1 MPNPDTPEQ
10 TGSPSQENDPCLR
23 EANEQLTLTALQA
36 WKTSDELVHKLR
48 TMASQVLLAEQRER
62 KRLSVDLHD
71 FLSQLLVL
79 GRLKIGEGGS
89 HVRGADPFLVNMMGD
104 LDCIFAKALDYTRT
118 LIAELSPPVLYELG
132 LLSALKWLGEEMATR
147 GLAVKVDVAQQQLL
161 LPEDQAVLVYQS
173 VRELLL
179 NVRKHAQTDHALV
192 SVSLEDP
199 CQLRLVVLDE
209 GLGFDSTS
217 PVSPQ
222 GRHFGLFS
230 VRERMEAMGGSLTID
245 SVPGRGTTI
254 SLRLPIESIV
264 ESIDE
269 SEQTGTPATGDTPG
283 ILPADGTSGTR
294 RVLLV
299 DDHAMVRQGLRG
311 ILEKY
316 GDVVVV
322 GEAGNG
328 IDALSL
334 TAELMP
340 DAIFMDVNMP
350 QMDGIEATK
359 RIKRA
364 WPETIIIALS
374 VNTSSQIIDAM
385 KAAGASAFVS
395 KESAGEDLY
404 DAMLAAYRCRG

>member
-1 MPNPDTPEQ
+1 MLHPDTPEQ
-10 TGSPSQENDPCLR
+10 TGSPSQENDPRLR

-36 WKTSDELVHKLR
+36 RETSEELVHKQAQLR

-71 FLSQLLVL
+71 FLGQLLVL
-79 GRLKIGEGGS
+79 GRLKIGEAGS
-89 HVRGADPFLVNMMGD
+89 HVGGADPFLVNMIGD
-104 LDCIFAKALDYTRT
+104 LDRIFAKALDYTRT

-147 GLAVKVDVAQQQLL
+147 GLAVKVDVSQQQIL
-161 LPEDQAVLVYQS
+161 LPEDQAMLLYQS

-179 NVRKHAQTDHALV
+179 NVRRHAQTNHALV
-192 SVSLEDP
+192 SVSVEDR
-199 CQLRLVVLDE
+199 CQLRLVVQDE

-230 VRERMEAMGGSLTID
+230 IRERMEAMGGSLTID

-254 SLRLPIESIV
+254 TLRLPI

-269 SEQTGTPATGDTPG
+269 SEQTGAPASGDTPG

-311 ILEKY
+311 ILEGY
-316 GDVVVV
+316 GDVSVV

-328 IDALSL
+328 IEALSL
-334 TAELMP
+334 NTELMP
-340 DAIFMDVNMP
+340 DVIFMDVNMP

-359 RIKRA
+359 LIKQAR
-364 WPETIIIALS
+364 PEAIIIALS

-395 KESAGEDLY
+395 KESAVEELY
-404 DAMLAAYRCRG
+404 DAMLAAYRSRG